1 MNKFLTLLF
10 CLILLLAPIT
20 GCLEETTPEDET
32 TPEEGN
38 NEDTLPDEGGTDDN
52 SNENETEDNTGGGG
66 EVTEPEDNTD
76 NDNTNQNETGDNTGG
91 GGEVTEP
98 EDNTD
103 NDNTNPN
110 QNQTEDDTGDGEETD
125 PEDNTDDDDGEDN
138 SGGGQ
143 TEPGD
148 GTGEVTEPGDGS
160 GDDGG
165 EDITGGTT
173 TDCGTSEGGFAFSI
187 TEFDFSNH
195 PDYTNIGGLEIEC
208 SSNILYGF
216 AWDDVEDVEYFVSID
231 PANGLV
237 TSLTPITGIELITQ
251 HSTFGNNE
259 YFAIMA
265 GDGIRYLVQISISN
279 TYTVSLTEFDYS
291 NHPELENV
299 AGIEYDHANDILYGY
314 AFEDTDE
321 GEQNT
326 GPGQVLQPA
335 DLPPVFVVT
344 IDPSTGI
351 VTKHS
356 EIEDIDG
363 IADGASAY
371 DGENYY
377 LKVRNSGGGY
387 SMATIDVSDFS
398 ISMSSV
404 LSSTN
409 EDLTSP
415 NGFEVNIET
424 GLIYG
429 YAWDSV
435 NEEEVFISYNID
447 TEAITQIGV
456 ITGIVYVTAISTQEG
471 VDFYAMM
478 ADDTRQNYLVHI
490 QY

>member
-1 MNKFLTLLF
+1 MNKFLTFLF

-20 GCLEETTPEDET
+20 GCLEETTPEDE
-32 TPEEGN
+32 N
-38 NEDTLPDEGGTDDN
+38 NEDATPDEGGTDDN
-52 SNENETEDNTGGGG
+52 SNVNETEDNTGGGG

-76 NDNTNQNETGDNTGG
+76 NNADNSNVNETEDNTG

-98 EDNTD
+98 EDN
-103 NDNTNPN
+103 NDNSNPN
-110 QNQTEDDTGDGEETD
+110 QNQTEDDTGGGGETD
-125 PEDNTDDDDGEDN
+125 PEDNAEGEEGDNEDN

-143 TEPGD
+143 TEPGE
-148 GTGEVTEPGDGS
+148 GTGGITDPGDGS
-160 GDDGG
+160 DEGG
-165 EDITGGTT
+165 DITGGTT

-187 TEFDFSNH
+187 TEFDLSNH

-216 AWDDVEDVEYFVSID
+216 AWDDAEDVEYFVSID

-279 TYTVSLTEFDYS
+279 SYTVSLTEFDYS

-299 AGIEYDHANDILYGY
+299 AGIEYDHVNDVLYGY
-314 AFEDTDE
+314 AFEDTNE
-321 GEQNT
+321 GEQNS
-326 GPGQVLQPA
+326 GPGQVMQPA
-335 DLPPVFVVT
+335 EPPLVFVVT

-356 EIEDIDG
+356 EIEEVQG
-363 IADGASAY
+363 ISDGASAY
-371 DGENYY
+371 DGESYY
-377 LKVRNSGGGY
+377 LKVKNSDGGY

-409 EDLTSP
+409 EDLTTP
-415 NGFEVNIET
+415 GGFEVNIET

-429 YAWDSV
+429 YAWDSE
-435 NEEEVFISYNID
+435 NEEEVFISYDID
-447 TEAITQIGV
+447 SESISQIGV
-456 ITGIVYVTAISTQEG
+456 ITGIVYTTSISTQEG
-471 VDFYAMM
+471 VDFYAIM

>member
-143 TEPGD
+143 
-148 GTGEVTEPGDGS
+148 TEPGDGS

-299 AGIEYDHANDILYGY
+299 AGIEYDHVNDILYGY